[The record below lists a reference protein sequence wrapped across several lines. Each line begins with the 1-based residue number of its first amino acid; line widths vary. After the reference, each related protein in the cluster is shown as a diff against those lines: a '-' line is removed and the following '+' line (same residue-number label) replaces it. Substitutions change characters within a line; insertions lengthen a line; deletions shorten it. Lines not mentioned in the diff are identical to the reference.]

1 MWIIIS
7 HDRRRILH
15 VNVTDSPTAEW
26 TAQQVV
32 NAFPYDTAPK
42 YLLHDRDSIY
52 GKPFKNRVKS
62 MGIKEVITAPKSP
75 WQNPYAERWI
85 GSARR
90 DCVDH
95 CIILN
100 ERHLLQILKAYVH
113 YYYYNDRTHLGL
125 NKDSPVHR
133 EVEPPKNGKVKA
145 RPILGGLHH
154 RYFRNAS

>member
-52 GKPFKNRVKS
+52 GKRFVRRVRS
-62 MGIKEVITAPKSP
+62 T
-75 WQNPYAERWI
+75 
-85 GSARR
+85 
-90 DCVDH
+90 
-95 CIILN
+95 
-100 ERHLLQILKAYVH
+100 
-113 YYYYNDRTHLGL
+113 
-125 NKDSPVHR
+125 
-133 EVEPPKNGKVKA
+133 
-145 RPILGGLHH
+145 
-154 RYFRNAS
+154 